1 MANTY
6 LTRTP
11 SSTGNRRILTISCWF
26 KRSNINTTQT
36 LFANGGNSYNRDY
49 ISLESNQLVVA
60 RYDGGYQ
67 YQIKLNRLFRDT
79 NSWYHLMVA
88 FNTTEDSSDNRIK
101 IYINGVRET
110 SFATNTRPSLNRD
123 TWYNYSGKLQNIGVD
138 YDNAGNDFDGLMSH
152 VHWCD
157 GAALAPTVFGETDS
171 TTGEWKIKTSPSF
184 TPGTNGFTILKDGNT
199 ITDQSANSNNFSLG
213 GGTLTNTKDCPS
225 NVFATLN
232 PLDVMKQSGGIYVP
246 TFSNGNTTMSS
257 SATNNYQTFGSIAVD
272 TGKYY
277 WEMKCPNGAN
287 GGLGSRIGLFHGD
300 NKVHSGSYYYGPDG
314 YNVHQNGSIYT
325 NGSSTAYM
333 AGFSNNIIITFALD
347 KTNGK
352 SYVGANGSWSDGNG
366 NTNQSFAN
374 AVAVETKLSI
384 TMPDKTTY
392 AMFDVYGSTI
402 QHINFGNGF
411 FGTTA
416 ITTNSGNGYAGAEGA
431 SKFNYQP
438 PSGYSA
444 LSTKGL
450 NS

>member
-11 SSTGNRRILTISCWF
+11 SSTGNRKILTISCWF
-26 KRSNINTTQT
+26 KRSNVSSTQT

-67 YQIKLNRLFRDT
+67 YQIKLTRLFRDT
-79 NSWYHLMVA
+79 SAWYHLVVA
-88 FNTTEDSSDNRIK
+88 FNTTESSSDNRIK

-138 YDNAGNDFDGLMSH
+138 YDNAGNDFNGLMSH

-213 GGTLTNTKDCPS
+213 GGTITVTKDCPD
-225 NVFATLN
+225 NVFCTMN
-232 PLDVMKQSGGIYVP
+232 PLVKQTDSTLTQGNNSVTYGTASTRRPVFGTLAATSGKFYYEVKCLATSTTVCETSFGIANTYNPEAIGNALAANGYTASFRSPSP
-246 TFSNGNTTMSS
+246 TSIYIGATSTITGLGDMGINDIFGVLMNLDNNQISIRKNGDTSWSAASFSSQNSGEIGGWTPAINCTSG
-257 SATNNYQTFGSIAVD
+257 SATFT
-272 TGKYY
+272 
-277 WEMKCPNGAN
+277 
-287 GGLGSRIGLFHGD
+287 LGF
-300 NKVHSGSYYYGPDG
+300 
-314 YNVHQNGSIYT
+314 
-325 NGSSTAYM
+325 
-333 AGFSNNIIITFALD
+333 
-347 KTNGK
+347 
-352 SYVGANGSWSDGNG
+352 
-366 NTNQSFAN
+366 
-374 AVAVETKLSI
+374 
-384 TMPDKTTY
+384 
-392 AMFDVYGSTI
+392 
-402 QHINFGNGF
+402 NFGNGT

-431 SKFNYQP
+431 SKFNYAV

-450 NS
+450 NQ